1 MSSDH
6 VPGRSLWRARSLPEL
21 PQWVRVAL
29 ALVAIALGIYLI
41 TRPISSLDVLVW
53 FIGAGFVLQGVLV
66 ATEDEQAGP
75 WWWRIAEAVAWIA
88 AGVVIVAFGG
98 LTLSVLVVVI
108 AIALFVRGVRQIVT
122 ALRPGATVDAR
133 IASGAFGVA
142 SIGFGLLALLW
153 ADITLVVT
161 AVVFGAWLI
170 MTGFGEVRRLI
181 RPADSEPSQ
190 PPGRVR
196 RFARTLT
203 ALVAVALAVLACIV
217 SVNVRSDTP
226 DVDDFYSAPKDI
238 PANPGVLIRSE
249 SFTREVPD
257 DARAWRIL
265 YSTTRGDGSPAVA
278 SAIVVVPEKG
288 DGRWPVIDWNH
299 GTTGYAQPCAPS
311 LLAQPFESGAMFVLP
326 EVIKRG
332 WALVATDY
340 IGLGTKG
347 PHPYLIGVDSAH
359 ASLDAVRA
367 ARALEPADLGD
378 DTVVWG
384 HSQGGGSALW
394 SGALAPAYAPDVPL
408 DGVAALAP
416 ASNLPGLI
424 GNLPNVTGGSVFSSF
439 AVAAYIATYSD
450 VTWRGAIRPGA
461 EPIVR
466 QMSGRCLSGP
476 GVLVSVLSALSMT
489 RDPNIFA
496 SDPTSGALGKRLQ
509 ENVPPTTIGV
519 PLLIGQG
526 EADGLITPAAQREYV
541 DTIRQAGRQ
550 VDYRTYPGLG
560 HVDLVEAE
568 SPLIPQL
575 LEWTAARFR

>member
-1 MSSDH
+1 MWR
-6 VPGRSLWRARSLPEL
+6 VTGRLDPPRWLRA
-21 PQWVRVAL
+21 VL
-29 ALVAIALGIYLI
+29 AAVAIALGIYLI
-41 TRPISSLDVLVW
+41 SRPIASLGALVW

-66 ATEDEQAGP
+66 LTEEDDDQP
-75 WWWRIAEAVAWIA
+75 RWWRVAETLAWIA

-98 LTLSVLVVVI
+98 FTLRVLVVII
-108 AIALFVRGVRQIVT
+108 AVALVVRGVRQVVT
-122 ALRPGATVDAR
+122 ALRGQGTVDAR
-133 IASGAFGVA
+133 IASGAFGIA

-170 MTGFGEVRRLI
+170 MSGLTGLRRAF
-181 RPADSEPSQ
+181 RPDVPEQAHQPSTM
-190 PPGRVR
+190 R
-196 RFARTLT
+196 RFARTIT
-203 ALVAVALAVLACIV
+203 ALVTVVLAVVAVIV

-226 DVDDFYSAPKDI
+226 SVDDFYSAPKNI
-238 PANPGVLIRSE
+238 PASPGVLIRSAP
-249 SFTREVPD
+249 FTREVPA

-278 SAIVVVPEKG
+278 SALVVVPKNG
-288 DGRWPVIDWNH
+288 AGRWPVIDWDH
-299 GTTGYAQPCAPS
+299 GTTGYAQACAPS

-326 EVIKRG
+326 EIIKRG
-332 WALVATDY
+332 WAMVATDY

-367 ARALEPADLGD
+367 ARSLKPADLGAN
-378 DTVVWG
+378 TVVWG
-384 HSQGGGSALW
+384 HSQGGGAALW
-394 SGALAPAYAPDVPL
+394 TGALAPSYAPDVTL
-408 DGVAALAP
+408 GGVAALAP

-439 AVAAYIATYSD
+439 AVAAYIATYPD
-450 VTWRGAIRPGA
+450 VTWHGAIRPGA

-466 QMSGRCLSGP
+466 AMSQRCLSGP
-476 GVLVSVLSALSMT
+476 GVLVSVLSALSLT
-489 RDPNIFA
+489 RDPDIFV
-496 SDPTSGALGKRLQ
+496 SDPTRGALGNRLAQ
-509 ENVPPTTIGV
+509 NVPPATIGV

-526 EADGLITPAAQREYV
+526 EADGLITPAAQRDYV
-541 DTIRQAGRQ
+541 DTIRKAGHQ

-560 HVDLVEAE
+560 HVDLVEAK

-575 LEWTAARFR
+575 LEWTAARFG

>member
-1 MSSDH
+1 MRI
-6 VPGRSLWRARSLPEL
+6 V
-21 PQWVRVAL
+21 L

-41 TRPISSLDVLVW
+41 TRPISSLGVLVW
-53 FIGAGFVLQGVLV
+53 FIGAGFILQGVLV
-66 ATEDEQAGP
+66 LTDDDHHTSR
-75 WWWRIAEAVAWIA
+75 WWRFAEALAWLA
-88 AGVVIVAFGG
+88 AGVAIVAFGG
-98 LTLSVLVVVI
+98 LTLRVLVVVI
-108 AIALFVRGVRQIVT
+108 AIALCVRGVRQIVP
-122 ALRPGATVDAR
+122 ALRAGAPVDTR
-133 IASGAFGVA
+133 IAAGAFGIA

-170 MTGFGEVRRLI
+170 MSGVGEVRRLI
-181 RPADSEPSQ
+181 RPGDREPSQ
-190 PPGRVR
+190 SPSRVR
-196 RFARTLT
+196 RFARTIT
-203 ALVAVALAVLACIV
+203 ALVAVAVAVVACVV

-226 DVDDFYSAPKDI
+226 DVDDFYSAPSDI
-238 PANPGVLIRSE
+238 PAKPGVLIRSE

-278 SAIVVVPEKG
+278 SALVVVPKRG
-288 DGRWPVIDWNH
+288 DGGWPVIDWNH

-311 LLAQPFESGAMFVLP
+311 LLTQPFESGAMFVLP

-394 SGALAPAYAPDVPL
+394 SGALAPTYAPDVPL
-408 DGVAALAP
+408 AGVAALAP

-424 GNLPNVTGGSVFSSF
+424 DNLPNVTGGSVFSSF
-439 AVAAYIATYSD
+439 AVAAYIANYPD

-466 QMSGRCLSGP
+466 QMSGRCLSGA

-496 SDPTSGALGKRLQ
+496 TDPTSGALGKRLK

-541 DTIRQAGRQ
+541 DTIRRAGRQ
-550 VDYRTYPGLG
+550 VDYRTFPGLG

-568 SPLIPQL
+568 SALIPQL
-575 LEWTAARFR
+575 LEWTTARFR